1 MPVNAL
7 RIVIADDN
15 HDSAESMAM
24 VLTLWGHD
32 VSVCNRPDKTI
43 DCCIKHWPD
52 VILLDIGFPTK
63 NDGLGIAKE
72 LRKWHKLR
80 DAAIIAVTG
89 YCDQITRDLAM
100 EADFDHYMVKPVD
113 FDEMKQIL
121 ALIKPEKEPRN
132 AMSY

>member
-1 MPVNAL
+1 MNAL
-7 RIVIADDN
+7 SIVIADDN
-15 HDSAESMAM
+15 HDAAESMAL

-32 VSVCNRPDKTI
+32 VNVCQYAEKTI

-63 NDGLGIAKE
+63 KDGLGIARE
-72 LRKWHKLR
+72 LRKWPRLR

-89 YCDQITRDLAM
+89 YGDQETRDLAM

-113 FDEMKQIL
+113 LDELKQIL
-121 ALIKPEKEPRN
+121 ALIKPEKKSRVV
-132 AMSY
+132 MSC